1 MTKTVTAVSNDNEHE
16 EYLRLRK
23 KFRVVPTFIA
33 CPEAMEIIR
42 FETIDLSLIA
52 PVTPETHDGVRVNG
66 VNQESVN
73 EFKSRIEDGLY
84 DPIGEEPPCVTPL
97 LKGDTVYRK
106 GYRYRMVDGHT
117 RREAHVQLDLETI
130 DVAVVK
136 FHDAR
141 GESAEYW
148 RLVFMAE
155 KNNPKK
161 RKFHSQPTTPKDEEQ
176 IALLVTAAASK
187 KVNTT
192 EETADDSSYKY
203 VEQKT
208 QEIANDLGITS
219 TSGVTSIRD
228 SVVRSVAKNDP
239 NVLKYVV
246 HHYTSYYVGKY
257 KDIFCDEYGYDSSN
271 LIDRPFYKEDD
282 MRSRDDYNSFK
293 KLLDAA
299 MDNLENLKEM
309 AFFGRTGP
317 DCKNDKDVYIAR
329 KRKVKLVQ
337 SMIDYIDE
345 AHKWLSVKKNRTALL
360 NVPYYWM
367 AQTYGDGEVGELFN
381 IDPTTGKR
389 LITKKGK

>member
-1 MTKTVTAVSNDNEHE
+1 
-16 EYLRLRK
+16 
-23 KFRVVPTFIA
+23 
-33 CPEAMEIIR
+33 
-42 FETIDLSLIA
+42 
-52 PVTPETHDGVRVNG
+52 
-66 VNQESVN
+66 
-73 EFKSRIEDGLY
+73 
-84 DPIGEEPPCVTPL
+84 
-97 LKGDTVYRK
+97 
-106 GYRYRMVDGHT
+106 MVDGHT

-187 KVNTT
+187 KVDIVPAQ
-192 EETADDSSYKY
+192 EETPDDASYKY

-219 TSGVTSIRD
+219 TSGVASIRD

-246 HHYTSYYVGKY
+246 HHYTTYYIGKY
-257 KDIFCDEYGYDSSN
+257 KDTFCDEYGYDSGN

-293 KLLDAA
+293 KLLDAG
-299 MDNLENLKEM
+299 MDSLDNLKEM

-337 SMIDYIDE
+337 SMIDYIE
-345 AHKWLSVKKNRTALL
+345 EVHTWLSVKKNRTALL
-360 NVPYYWM
+360 NVPFYWM
-367 AQTYGDGEVGELFN
+367 AQTYGDGEVGELFTV
-381 IDPTTGKR
+381 DPTTGKR
-389 LITKKGK
+389 VTTKKGK